1 MLPSFAASAAPAEE
15 VAMASIL
22 SGLTGLTLALALAAP
37 AYAQEQAAR
46 GAELAAEHCALC
58 HDVSAEGVPKQ
69 YPPSFASIAWFRSP
83 EQIYARIVFPAMHS
97 SMPEVAFYLLGKD
110 EIQSIVA
117 YIASLDRK

>member
-1 MLPSFAASAAPAEE
+1 MPSCLSP
-15 VAMASIL
+15 VA
-22 SGLTGLTLALALAAP
+22 GLMFGLALAAP
-37 AYAQEQAAR
+37 AFAQEDATKGAA
-46 GAELAAEHCALC
+46 LAAEHCALC
-58 HDVSAEGVPKQ
+58 HDVTAEGAPKQ

-97 SMPEVAFYLLGKD
+97 GIPEVAFYLLGKD